1 MSAADFTEVAETIG
15 LLTDT
20 GFRKF
25 WWISWISIFRL
36 TQSLLAISD

>member
-25 WWISWISIFRL
+25 WRISWISIFRL